1 MSEKEDKKTGLKLEI
16 LEKITTLA
24 AAGFGLVA
32 ALAWNSAIQELFTEL
47 WPLDNGSLTAK
58 FIYAVVIT
66 IIVVVVVA
74 LLGRSAD
81 RLKNKL
87 K

>member
-1 MSEKEDKKTGLKLEI
+1 MNEKEEKKTSLKLEI
-16 LEKITTLA
+16 LEKVTTLA

-32 ALAWNSAIQELFTEL
+32 ALAWNSAIQELFVKI

-58 FIYAVVIT
+58 FIYAAVIT
-66 IIVVVVVA
+66 VIVVVVVA

-87 K
+87 N

>member
-1 MSEKEDKKTGLKLEI
+1 MNQNQKNSLKLEI

-32 ALAWNSAIQELFTEL
+32 ALAWNSAIQELFTKL
-47 WPLDNGSLTAK
+47 FPLDTGSLWAK
-58 FIYAVVIT
+58 FIYALVIT
-66 IIVVVVVA
+66 IIVVIVVA

-81 RLKNKL
+81 KLKNKI